1 VTCIAID
8 WSGAK
13 KPAGKLWIAEAT
25 EGSLRRLQPLDSRD
39 HVLRELLQY
48 LRADEHTIVG
58 LDFAFSFPCWFCR
71 EHSVS
76 SAAQMWQVV
85 DEEGERWLR
94 ECSWPFWGRPGKQK
108 PALDAH
114 FRRTEEHIGA
124 ANSIK
129 PKSTFQ
135 IGGAGAVGTG
145 TIRGMPFLPRLREE
159 GFAVWPFDDPR
170 QQMVVEIYPRS
181 LTGSVVKSSEAARAK
196 YLMDHRWRLPE
207 GFASKAIGSE
217 DAFDAAVSALVM
229 DTHCEQ
235 FPSLLSGDVLSRIEG
250 EIWAPCRQA
259 T

>member
-1 VTCIAID
+1 VTCVAID

-13 KPAGKLWIAEAT
+13 KPAGKIWIVEAT
-25 EGSLRRLQPLDSRD
+25 EGSLHRLQPLDSRD

-48 LRADEHTIVG
+48 LQADGHTVVG

-71 EHSVS
+71 EHSVCN
-76 SAAQMWQVV
+76 AAQMWQLV
-85 DEEGERWLR
+85 DGQGERWLR
-94 ECSWPFWGRPGKQK
+94 ECSWPFWGRPGKQR

-114 FRRTEEHIGA
+114 FRRTEVRIGA

-145 TIRGMPFLPRLREE
+145 SIRGMPFLPRLRNE
-159 GFAVWPFDDPR
+159 GFAIWPFDDPR
-170 QQMVVEIYPRS
+170 ERMVVEIYPRS
-181 LTGSVVKSSEAARAK
+181 LTGPVVKSSEAARAE
-196 YLMDHRWRLPE
+196 YVMDRHRWRLPE

-235 FPSLLSGDVLSRIEG
+235 FQSLRSGDPLSRIEG
-250 EIWAPCRQA
+250 EIWAP
-259 T
+259 